1 MALDF
6 CTLEEFLADLE
17 MDEPTDAQVH
27 ASAQRCVTQGNEMV
41 AARVRMWSDNAILA
55 PGSPFYRRLR
65 FPASSAARA
74 LWYERLGDVK
84 KSEHMMRNF
93 ERQMVALER
102 DIRAELGSRAEL
114 VAVSRDY
121 AGEVPLTPGAAA
133 RGGYVVRAFSPS
145 GRGGGW

>member
-6 CTLEEFLADLE
+6 ATLEDFLADLE

-41 AARVRMWSDNAILA
+41 AARVRLWSDQNVIA

-65 FPASSAARA
+65 YPASSAARA
-74 LWYERLGDVK
+74 LWYEKLGDLK
-84 KSEHMMRNF
+84 KSEHMMRNLD
-93 ERQMVALER
+93 RQMVAVER
-102 DIRAELGSRAEL
+102 DIKAELGDRAEL
-114 VAVSRDY
+114 VAVSRDW

-145 GRGGGW
+145 GYGGGY